1 MSALNSLKLTNSKKP
16 TAMPP
21 VLHRR
26 NKLATKVWEQIQF
39 AKAQQEG
46 GIFTVKKFKTV
57 KDLEGNR
64 KSVEIN
70 KRVRPCWYVAQD
82 GKVCLNVK
90 YGAKNIE
97 FVKGKSAVEVN
108 SPEELIKALEII
120 KGAVEAGEL
129 DGQIEQ
135 ASGAVRAG
143 FKK

>member
-1 MSALNSLKLTNSKKP
+1 MYSFTNKEENMSTLASLKLTNSKKP

-21 VLHRR
+21 V
-26 NKLATKVWEQIQF
+26 QIQF
-39 AKAQQEG
+39 ARAQQNGEN
-46 GIFTVKKFKTV
+46 FTVKKFKTV

-70 KRVRPCWYVAQD
+70 KRVRPWWYVAQD
-82 GKVCLNVK
+82 GKVCLNIR
-90 YGAKNIE
+90 YGARIIE

-129 DGQIEQ
+129 DSQIEQ
-135 ASGAVRAG
+135 ASGAVKAG
-143 FKK
+143 FRR